1 MGFILK
7 AFSCNDIQ
15 FILNMVA
22 YLFKIIQWI
31 IPIFLIILITIDV
44 AKIIIN
50 TEDKNKNET
59 MSKIGK
65 RLIYAII
72 LFLVPFLIKIIFSS
86 ISGSVDTYDESWISC
101 FNSALNG

>member
-72 LFLVPFLIKIIFSS
+72 LFLVQFLIKLIFSS
-86 ISGSVDTYDESWISC
+86 ISGSVDTYDESWFNC
-101 FNSALNG
+101 FVKAINR